1 MWKKSGAWFFKG
13 MPKYAKPLKGSGGRM
28 RRFSHFTPVAAS
40 SSIENLAKAG
50 SNSGKEENSSEDE
63 LLLGRMPRGS
73 ISSAGPAFGASSTL
87 TTVGLTS
94 HSMASRLLRGESE
107 ATDDDDAVSIPSAK

>member
-1 MWKKSGAWFFKG
+1 
-13 MPKYAKPLKGSGGRM
+13 MPKYAKPIKGSGASGARM
-28 RRFSHFTPVAAS
+28 RRFSHFTPVAVAS
-40 SSIENLAKAG
+40 TSNENLAKGG

-94 HSMASRLLRGESE
+94 RSMASRLLRGESE